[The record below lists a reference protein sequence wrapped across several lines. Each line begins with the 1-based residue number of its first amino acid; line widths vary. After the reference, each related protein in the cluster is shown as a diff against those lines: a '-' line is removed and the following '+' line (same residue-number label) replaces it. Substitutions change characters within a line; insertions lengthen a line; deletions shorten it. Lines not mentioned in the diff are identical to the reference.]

1 MFRSES
7 DYNNLNNLYKE
18 KFEKDPGYF
27 MLKRFMDVFLSV
39 FSLIVFSPLLL
50 LTALAIKLD
59 SKGPVLFLQERVGLN
74 EQHFIMYK
82 FRTMCMDAE
91 EKFESIKEK
100 NEMSGPMFKIK
111 NDPRVT
117 NVGKML
123 RKTSLDELPQLI
135 NIIKGDMSLVGPR
148 PSLPREVEKFTSEQR
163 KRFLAKPGLTCYW
176 QVMGR
181 NKIDFEEWM
190 RLDLKYVE
198 ERCTWLDIKLI
209 FMTMGVFFGD
219 PNAS

>member
-7 DYNNLNNLYKE
+7 DYNNLIDLYKE
-18 KFEKDPGYF
+18 KFDKDPGYF
-27 MLKRFMDVFLSV
+27 VLKRIMDVIISTI
-39 FSLIVFSPLLL
+39 SLVVFSPMLLFI
-50 LTALAIKLD
+50 ALVIKLD
-59 SKGPVLFLQERVGLN
+59 SKGPVLFRQERVGLN

-82 FRTMCMDAE
+82 FRTMCIDAE
-91 EKFESIKEK
+91 EKLESIREK
-100 NEMSGPMFKIK
+100 NEMTGPMFKIK

-117 NVGKML
+117 NPGKFL

-135 NIIKGDMSLVGPR
+135 NILKGDMSLVGPR
-148 PSLPREVEKFTSEQR
+148 PSLPREVEKFTKEHK
-163 KRFLAKPGLTCYW
+163 KRLLAKPGLTCYW

-190 RLDLKYVE
+190 KLDLKYVE
-198 ERCTWLDIKLI
+198 ERCTWVDIKLI
-209 FMTMGVFFGD
+209 FKTMFVFFGD